1 MRSKVA
7 DVTGLPSA
15 ATIAKEPSMI
25 TRRRT
30 ALLGVALAAALLPS
44 SVAIGGRGWADHPD
58 GRAAGCARKFE
69 QAQRQDMESFRDFD
83 AETFRAV
90 HDPDAISIF
99 PSGFTAVGIDDIM
112 DALSRH
118 FTDRN
123 AVWAWTELSRRV
135 EGCRT
140 AVIRYDATYD
150 IPSIRFHQRAI
161 TVVTYIYERGRWL
174 GILDQGTLLELRTG
188 T

>member
-1 MRSKVA
+1 M
-7 DVTGLPSA
+7 T
-15 ATIAKEPSMI
+15 

-30 ALLGVALAAALLPS
+30 ALFGIALAAALLPA
-44 SVAIGGRGWADHPD
+44 SVAVGGHASPD
-58 GRAAGCARKFE
+58 RAQGCARKFE

-83 AETFRAV
+83 AERFRAV

-112 DALSRH
+112 SALSGH
-118 FTDRN
+118 FTNRN
-123 AVWAWTELSRRV
+123 AVWSWIELSRRV

-150 IPSIRFHQRAI
+150 IPSIGFHQRAI
-161 TVVTYIYERGRWL
+161 TVVTYIYEHGQWL
-174 GILDQGTLLELRTG
+174 GILDQGTMLEFDPG
-188 T
+188 P

>member
-1 MRSKVA
+1 
-7 DVTGLPSA
+7 
-15 ATIAKEPSMI
+15 MI

-30 ALLGVALAAALLPS
+30 ALLGFALAAALLPS
-44 SVAIGGRGWADHPD
+44 SVAIGGHGSADNTN
-58 GRAAGCARKFE
+58 RAAGCARKFE
-69 QAQRQDMESFRDFD
+69 AAQRQDMESFRDFD

-112 DALSRH
+112 DALSGH

-123 AVWAWTELSRRV
+123 AVWSWTELSRRV

-150 IPSIRFHQRAI
+150 IPSAGYHQRAI
-161 TVVTYIYERGRWL
+161 TVVTYIYKRGRWL
-174 GILDQGTLLELRTG
+174 GIMDQGTMLELETG
-188 T
+188 D